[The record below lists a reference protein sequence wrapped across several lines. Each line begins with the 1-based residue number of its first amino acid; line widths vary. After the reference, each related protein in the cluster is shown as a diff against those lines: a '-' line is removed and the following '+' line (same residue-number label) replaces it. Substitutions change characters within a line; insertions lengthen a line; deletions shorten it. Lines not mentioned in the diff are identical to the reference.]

1 MNQSAIASI
10 LIDAMCCHD
19 EPTCHDG
26 RIPTPA
32 QCRAC
37 GHCERE
43 AAHGGIDPH
52 APGAKLDSGKPD
64 MALLLDFSLAIREVA
79 KVCTYG
85 AKKYSVGGWQHVE
98 DGIHR
103 YDAALLRHFF
113 TADEPF
119 DAESELLHRAH
130 VAWNALASL
139 ELLLREIAE

>member
-1 MNQSAIASI
+1 MNQSAIASL

-26 RIPTPA
+26 QTPTPE
-32 QCRAC
+32 QCRGC
-37 GHCERE
+37 GQCGCEDL
-43 AAHGGIDPH
+43 GINPH

-113 TADEPF
+113 TTDEPF